1 MVYIEE
7 KEKFFVKFFEKF
19 FVECVND
26 EGDSNVIWND
36 VGKVFDKF
44 FLIIFFVFLVFNNFI
59 YFVVMVVIE
68 M

>member
-36 VGKVFDKF
+36 VG
-44 FLIIFFVFLVFNNFI
+44 
-59 YFVVMVVIE
+59 
-68 M
+68 

>member
-44 FLIIFFVFLVFNNFI
+44 FLIIFFVFFFFVMGINFI
-59 YFVVMVVIE
+59 VKYKVY
-68 M
+68 